1 MWMLPPMTFHY
12 TPSKMQSLLIITY
25 YFATGKVTFWGV
37 AQFLIF
43 FVFVTAPCW
52 QKIALGFI
60 QSLRQAEES
69 RQTVKEGLVCVYCPL
84 QKYLTSGFQGSSSSG
99 PGHGNT
105 TLKRDKEKIKSWAVN
120 TYSLAPLFTKLCLP
134 PTVLWDKLNTTLWKA
149 LVLHIQMLKHYI
161 MHCLLALLPHNILIW
176 KLFTLMNNFDFI
188 SYGQCHQKRKKM
200 LSECKLFMS

>member
-1 MWMLPPMTFHY
+1 MNATTHDF
-12 TPSKMQSLLIITY
+12 SLRTKQNVISPNYNILLCNWKSNILRSSP
-25 YFATGKVTFWGV
+25 VPH
-37 AQFLIF
+37 LLCLCHL
-43 FVFVTAPCW
+43 PCW

-99 PGHGNT
+99 PGQGNT

-134 PTVLWDKLNTTLWKA
+134 PTVLWDKLNSTLWKA